1 MLKFIF
7 LTIITLTTN
16 ALNINHISP
25 INPINMI
32 SSNHICPT
40 YLQHYTEHF
49 NEHQGEFIIK
59 TISST
64 FPQVDSISHIVLHTS
79 DNLINFT
86 LNNNILSNE
95 MKKFIVLFIVE
106 GIQSGDAT
114 GGYILDFYHQLVNC
128 LL

>member
-7 LTIITLTTN
+7 LTIMTLTTN

-32 SSNHICPT
+32 ASNHICPT
-40 YLQHYTEHF
+40 YLEQYTKNF
-49 NEHQGEFIIK
+49 NEQQGEFIIK

-95 MKKFIVLFIVE
+95 MKKLIVLFIVE
-106 GIQSGDAT
+106 GIQTGDAT

>member
-1 MLKFIF
+1 MLKFFIYSIM
-7 LTIITLTTN
+7 TISTAAFN
-16 ALNINHISP
+16 FNH
-25 INPINMI
+25 INPINSINMKL
-32 SSNHICPT
+32 SNYICPD
-40 YLQHYTEHF
+40 YLHHYTKNF
-49 NEHQGEFIIK
+49 NDQQGEFIIK

-86 LNNNILSNE
+86 LNNNLLSNE
-95 MKKFIVLFIVE
+95 MKKFIVLLIVE
-106 GIQSGDAT
+106 GIQFGDAT

>member
-40 YLQHYTEHF
+40 YLQHYTKHF